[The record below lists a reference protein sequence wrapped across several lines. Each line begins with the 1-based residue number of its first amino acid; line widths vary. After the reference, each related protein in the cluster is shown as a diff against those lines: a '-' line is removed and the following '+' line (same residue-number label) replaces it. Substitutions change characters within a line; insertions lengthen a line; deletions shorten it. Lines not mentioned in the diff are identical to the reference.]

1 MKALVRRLRR
11 SLAAPLILLVAA
23 FIAVPILF
31 YLTFQQADLE
41 RQEMLLGSIQ
51 AQGRLVAAA
60 LEPQLERAAPDTFTD
75 AAQTLSH
82 FSDGNARIRLL
93 FRPGKAAGAGGFYL
107 VGAAPAIPAGGL
119 DRERQ
124 QLIGQGVLDDV
135 AKSCSVRRANAQRY
149 LDPAGRAEILTSV
162 VPVLTTA
169 GCWAIIFSYPLDDLP
184 GKALGTP
191 YWQRAEVQRAFLIYL
206 CLAILTLVVFLV
218 IRRSVR
224 RFARL
229 ARSHAPRG
237 QADVRLRRAEPDRR
251 ARWRGRGV
259 RPAGGDPRADC
270 GEHPPARRG
279 QRACV
284 QELPIA
290 IMRQCLEPLRRALP
304 EDNPRGRRAAEVMEK
319 AVDRLDSLVDDA
331 RRLDESVAELL
342 DPPRRPVDL
351 SRLLR
356 QMARA
361 YRSLAEGRG
370 VDFRVEAHEGLV
382 VLGSEELIETAVE
395 AVLDNAIGF
404 TPAGGRVELRLQRNG
419 TRAEIRISDDGP
431 GVSPEHRER
440 IFERGFSLRPE
451 AAAAGGEDHGGIGL
465 WMARR
470 YLQALGGRIR
480 AENRVGRG
488 LMVRLELPLLG
499 SA

>member
-31 YLTFQQADLE
+31 YLTFQQADQE

-60 LEPQLERAAPDTFTD
+60 LEPQLERASPDTFTD
-75 AAQTLSH
+75 AAETLSH
-82 FSDGNARIRLL
+82 FSDGNAARIRLL

-135 AKSCSVRRANAQRY
+135 AESCSVRRANAQRY

-162 VPVLTTA
+162 VPILTPA

-229 ARSHAPRG
+229 ARVMRLGGKPTAGFAEQNQIAELDGVAAEFDRLVATLG
-237 QADVRLRRAEPDRR
+237 QTAESIRRRAEDN
-251 ARWRGRGV
+251 AH
-259 RPAGGDPRADC
+259 AFKT
-270 GEHPPARRG
+270 
-279 QRACV
+279 
-284 QELPIA
+284 PIA

-404 TPAGGRVELRLQRNG
+404 TPAGGRVELRLHRNG

-440 IFERGFSLRPE
+440 IFERGFSLRSGDGRC
-451 AAAAGGEDHGGIGL
+451 GGEDHGGIGL